1 MSDEQPDD
9 IPTDDYG
16 HPLTKCIAC
25 GQITQCARG
34 LCWWCL
40 VSEKEG
46 DTCPDK

>member
-25 GQITQCARG
+25 GQIAMCEG
-34 LCWWCL
+34 VVL
-40 VSEKEG
+40 VVSGQRKG
-46 DTCPDK
+46 G